1 MAQPKP
7 TAAQALYGHLPSAVR
22 PEVEGPRARNA
33 AEGCWP
39 SLSKEAKAREAD
51 QALWDA
57 CCKRSRDNFLREW
70 RETNANLRER
80 RR

>member
-1 MAQPKP
+1 MVAVRKTRETVMAQPKP

-51 QALWDA
+51 QALGVSIDA
-57 CCKRSRDNFLREW
+57 WES
-70 RETNANLRER
+70 
-80 RR
+80 